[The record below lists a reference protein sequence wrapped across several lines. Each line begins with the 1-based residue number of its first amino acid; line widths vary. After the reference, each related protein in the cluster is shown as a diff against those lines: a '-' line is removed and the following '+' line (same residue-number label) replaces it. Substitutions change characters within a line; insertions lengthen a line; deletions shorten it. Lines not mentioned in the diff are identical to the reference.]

1 MKKLQQGASLT
12 VQSNSKQFYS
22 TCWLYAGTS
31 ESFKL
36 STYPNS
42 NPSSVYGKNYSRNQ
56 KKREQLAA
64 SGVLNPVLNLTPSPT
79 PAAIMGL
86 SPSPVVAQPARQA
99 AAEAMSGLDAQQG
112 SRAEDGA
119 AQNSPGYHTTE

>member
-86 SPSPVVAQPARQA
+86 SQSC
-99 AAEAMSGLDAQQG
+99 SGSTSQTGCGQG
-112 SRAEDGA
+112 NVWPRCSTGKQSRRWSCSELPWV
-119 AQNSPGYHTTE
+119 SYY